1 MRRGTTPTH
10 NFETEIDLTGA
21 DVIYITY
28 AQRKSEDY
36 MPLRVDPT
44 LSKVF
49 DEEFET
55 ILELEKDRMT
65 ITPECISV
73 TLTQEETLAF
83 SENKKVYIQIRVGYP
98 DKSAIASDVIET
110 RAQMILKD
118 GVI

>member
-10 NFETEIDLTGA
+10 NFETEIDLTEA

-36 MPLRVDPT
+36 IPLRVDPT

-55 ILELEKDRMT
+55 ILELKKD
-65 ITPECISV
+65 CI
-73 TLTQEETLAF
+73 LRRPAAADALANGRWASGTADYF
-83 SENKKVYIQIRVGYP
+83 SRR
-98 DKSAIASDVIET
+98 S
-110 RAQMILKD
+110 
-118 GVI
+118 